1 MRKAFDQEPRL
12 DRCNV
17 ADVEFDLE
25 SRDEIVPIL
34 KALQHVC
41 LTPSLRDAVLDRVA
55 GDVFQDV
62 RDDIGREGMDLWHLL
77 VLGTLRLGCNFDY
90 DRLADLATN
99 HRTVRG
105 VMGLGEWDGT
115 RFTWRRVRDN
125 VCLLSPET
133 ISRISDLIVAAG
145 EELSPGASHRVRADS
160 FVVETNIHYPT
171 ESRLIEDG
179 IRTVMSVCVDL
190 ADAFELSGWRQHG
203 HLFQQIRRQAR
214 DIGRIASKKGPGYQK
229 RLKTGYRKLL
239 KRSGI
244 ILEKARELITA
255 VLGQNDVDIEKHL
268 QLSTLQTFIDRTEQV
283 RSTARR
289 RVLEGETVPNNDK
302 LFSIFEAHTQLY
314 RRGKTAEPNQF
325 GRLVLVFENSAGFL
339 VHHHVP
345 PRDVGD
351 ADMVVEQTRALQK
364 KLGGVVAELSLDR
377 GFHSPENQTELSQL
391 VPHLCLPKPGAKQ
404 AASQDSAESEIFY
417 ESKRRHSGVESA
429 IGALQSGNGQERCR
443 DRTEPGFERYVA
455 LGILGR
461 NLHVLGRLLIA
472 RENAACEA
480 ARTRRAA

>member
-283 RSTARR
+283 RSTLRR

>member
-1 MRKAFDQEPRL
+1 
-12 DRCNV
+12 
-17 ADVEFDLE
+17 
-25 SRDEIVPIL
+25 
-34 KALQHVC
+34 
-41 LTPSLRDAVLDRVA
+41 
-55 GDVFQDV
+55 
-62 RDDIGREGMDLWHLL
+62 
-77 VLGTLRLGCNFDY
+77 
-90 DRLADLATN
+90 
-99 HRTVRG
+99 
-105 VMGLGEWDGT
+105 
-115 RFTWRRVRDN
+115 
-125 VCLLSPET
+125 
-133 ISRISDLIVAAG
+133 
-145 EELSPGASHRVRADS
+145 
-160 FVVETNIHYPT
+160 
-171 ESRLIEDG
+171 
-179 IRTVMSVCVDL
+179 MSVCVDL